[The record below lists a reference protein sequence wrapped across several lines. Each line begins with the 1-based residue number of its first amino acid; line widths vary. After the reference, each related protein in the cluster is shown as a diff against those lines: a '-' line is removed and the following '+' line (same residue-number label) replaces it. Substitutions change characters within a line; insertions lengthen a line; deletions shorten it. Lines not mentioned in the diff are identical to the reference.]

1 MGRVTINDVAEKAQV
16 SVGTVHRAIYGKAGV
31 SKVVWERILEIA
43 SELNYHPNRVASP
56 LRKKPLN
63 IVIAFPEPSSDN
75 RYFYGR
81 LWNACKEEREL
92 FDSHNCNVI
101 QLPYDDKEA
110 GSFVSDI
117 SRILLQYKNSI
128 DGMLIGGK
136 IWSENILLATQI
148 YEDPYNVP
156 LITIGEDF
164 DNINCLASIQSD
176 HISDGRMAAELLC
189 TYMHDGGD
197 ILLFGGDITMHSNR
211 ENATA
216 FEQYV
221 NTYYPEHKIY
231 KVFGDSADHSIPD
244 RVAALLQEKTEIRGM
259 YSVSAR
265 GTMHVVDGLKRSGI
279 KENIKIIGSDLY
291 QETADYLRNGQIQ
304 SIIYKNPQKQ
314 ARVGIHL
321 LMDYLLWGNRPVN
334 QRQRLTSIIV
344 NRANVDR
351 YFPASAE
358 LELEEM
364 ENI

>member
-31 SKVVWERILEIA
+31 SKVVRERILEIA
-43 SELNYHPNRVASP
+43 SELNYHPNRVAST

-156 LITIGEDF
+156 
-164 DNINCLASIQSD
+164 CRHPS
-176 HISDGRMAAELLC
+176 
-189 TYMHDGGD
+189 
-197 ILLFGGDITMHSNR
+197 
-211 ENATA
+211 
-216 FEQYV
+216 
-221 NTYYPEHKIY
+221 
-231 KVFGDSADHSIPD
+231 
-244 RVAALLQEKTEIRGM
+244 
-259 YSVSAR
+259 
-265 GTMHVVDGLKRSGI
+265 RSPV
-279 KENIKIIGSDLY
+279 
-291 QETADYLRNGQIQ
+291 YL
-304 SIIYKNPQKQ
+304 
-314 ARVGIHL
+314 
-321 LMDYLLWGNRPVN
+321 
-334 QRQRLTSIIV
+334 
-344 NRANVDR
+344 
-351 YFPASAE
+351 
-358 LELEEM
+358 
-364 ENI
+364 